1 MSLTLGL
8 IADTHVPDRRRD
20 LHPSVL
26 RVFEDAKVTH
36 ILHAGDISVPRV
48 LAELATIA
56 PVTAV
61 RGNRDWFGAREL
73 PYSRMLDFE
82 GVSVGLTH
90 GHGSWSQYFQD
101 KLRFLIFGPR
111 SFEHF
116 LSRAVGLV
124 GEADVVIF
132 GHNHEPMIKTV
143 DGKLVVN
150 PGSACCQVLP
160 GKPPTVAL
168 LHIDN
173 GNARAEIVELD

>member
-20 LHPSVL
+20 LHPAVR
-26 RVFEDAKVTH
+26 RVFRDAKVAH
-36 ILHAGDISVPRV
+36 ILHAGDIAVPRV
-48 LAELATIA
+48 LAKLGEIA

-61 RGNRDWFGAREL
+61 RGNRDWFGFADL
-73 PYSRMLDFE
+73 PYHRILNFE
-82 GVSVGLTH
+82 DVSIGMTH
-90 GHGSWSQYFQD
+90 GHGSWSQYIQD
-101 KLRFLIFGPR
+101 KLRFLLLGPQ

-116 LSRAVGLV
+116 LSRAVALV
-124 GEADVVIF
+124 GKADVVIF

-143 DGKLVVN
+143 GGKLVVN

-168 LHIDN
+168 LHLDKGI
-173 GNARAEIVELD
+173 ARAEIVELG